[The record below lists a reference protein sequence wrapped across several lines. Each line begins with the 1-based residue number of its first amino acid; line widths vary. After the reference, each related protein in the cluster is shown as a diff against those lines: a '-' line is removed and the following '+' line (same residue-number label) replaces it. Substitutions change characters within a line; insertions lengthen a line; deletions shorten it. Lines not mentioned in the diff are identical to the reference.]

1 MEGAGGE
8 NEKKKMSSER
18 RKEKS
23 RDAARSRRS
32 KESEVFYEL
41 AHQLPLPHNV
51 SSHLDKA
58 SVMRL
63 TISYL
68 RVRKLLDAG
77 DLDIEDEMKAQMNC
91 FYLKALDGFVMVLTD
106 DGDMI
111 YISDNVNKY
120 MGLTQFELTGHSVFD
135 FTHPCDHEEMREM
148 LTHRN
153 GPVKKGKEQNTQRSF
168 FLRMKCTLTS
178 RGRTMNI
185 KSATWKVLHCT
196 GHIHVYD
203 TNSNQPQCGYKKPPM
218 TCLVLICEPIPH
230 PSNIEIP
237 LDSKTFL
244 SRHSLDMKFSYC
256 DERITELMGYE
267 PEELLG
273 RSIYE
278 YYHAL
283 DSDHLTKTH
292 HDMFTKGQVTTG
304 QYRMLAKRGGYVW
317 VETQATVIYNTKN
330 SQPQCIVCVN
340 YVVSGIIQHDLI
352 FSLQQTECVL
362 KPVESS
368 DMKITQLFT
377 KVESEDT
384 SCLFDKLKKEPDAL
398 TLLAPA
404 AGDTIIS
411 LDFGSNDTETEDQ
424 QLEDVPLYNDVMF
437 PSNNE
442 KLTNI
447 NLAMSPLPAS
457 ETPKPLRSSA
467 DPALNQEVALK
478 LEPNP
483 ESLEL
488 SFTMPQIQDQPASPS
503 DGSTR
508 QSSPEPNS
516 PSEYCFDVDS
526 DMVNVF
532 KLELVEKLF
541 AEDTEAKNPFST
553 QDTDLDL
560 EMLAP
565 YIPMDDDFQLR
576 SFDQLSPLES
586 SSSSPAS
593 VSTVPVFQQT
603 QLQKPAI
610 TATAATPATTT
621 APAPTDEVK
630 AVTKDTLEDIKI
642 LIASPPSTP
651 VPQETTAAPASAY
664 SAPHSRTASPDR
676 AGKRV
681 REQTEKAHP
690 RNPNAS
696 VTLSQRNTVP
706 EEELNPKIIA
716 LQNAQRKRKMEQD
729 GSLFQ
734 AAGIVSGTL
743 LQQPGDRAPTTSLSW
758 KRVKGCK
765 SSEQNGM
772 EQKTIILIP
781 SDLAC
786 RLLGQSIDQSGLPQ
800 LTSYDCEV
808 NAPIQGSRNLL
819 QGEELLRALDQVN

>member
-1 MEGAGGE
+1 MEGAGGA
-8 NEKKKMSSER
+8 NDKKNRISSER

-203 TNSNQPQCGYKKPPM
+203 TNSNQSQCGYKKPPM

-368 DMKITQLFT
+368 DMKMTQLFT

-384 SCLFDKLKKEPDAL
+384 SSLFDKLKKEPDAL

-411 LDFGSNDTETEDQ
+411 LDFGSN
-424 QLEDVPLYNDVMF
+424 V
-437 PSNNE
+437 
-442 KLTNI
+442 K
-447 NLAMSPLPAS
+447 
-457 ETPKPLRSSA
+457 
-467 DPALNQEVALK
+467 
-478 LEPNP
+478 
-483 ESLEL
+483 
-488 SFTMPQIQDQPASPS
+488 
-503 DGSTR
+503 
-508 QSSPEPNS
+508 PNS
-516 PSEYCFDVDS
+516 PSEYCFYVDS
-526 DMVNVF
+526 DMVNEF

-586 SSSSPAS
+586 SSASSQS
-593 VSTVPVFQQT
+593 VSTMTVFQQT
-603 QLQKPAI
+603 QMQEPTI
-610 TATAATPATTT
+610 NATTT
-621 APAPTDEVK
+621 TATTDELK
-630 AVTKDTLEDIKI
+630 TVTKDGMEDIKI
-642 LIASPPSTP
+642 LIASPSPTHVHKEITSA
-651 VPQETTAAPASAY
+651 TTSY
-664 SAPHSRTASPDR
+664 NDTQSRTASPNR
-676 AGKRV
+676 AGKEV
-681 REQTEKAHP
+681 IEQTEKPHP
-690 RNPNAS
+690 RSPNLLS
-696 VTLSQRNTVP
+696 VTLSQRTTVP
-706 EEELNPKIIA
+706 EEELNPKILA
-716 LQNAQRKRKMEQD
+716 LQNAQRKRKMEHD

-734 AAGIVSGTL
+734 AVGIVNGTL
-743 LQQPGDRAPTTSLSW
+743 LQQPDDRTPTTSLSW

-765 SSEQNGM
+765 SSEQSGM

-786 RLLGQSIDQSGLPQ
+786 RLLGQSMDESGLPQ